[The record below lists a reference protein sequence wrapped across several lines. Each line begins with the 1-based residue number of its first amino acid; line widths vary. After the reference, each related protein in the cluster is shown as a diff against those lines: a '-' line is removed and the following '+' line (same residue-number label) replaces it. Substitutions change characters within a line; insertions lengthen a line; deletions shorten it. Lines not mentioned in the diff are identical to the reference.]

1 MDGYIDADDLEH
13 FFRVWK
19 IDISETDVYALIERF
34 AREHDGRITFH
45 EFVGELTVQWFN
57 LRNFILI

>member
-45 EFVGELTVQWFN
+45 EFVGELTVQ
-57 LRNFILI
+57 